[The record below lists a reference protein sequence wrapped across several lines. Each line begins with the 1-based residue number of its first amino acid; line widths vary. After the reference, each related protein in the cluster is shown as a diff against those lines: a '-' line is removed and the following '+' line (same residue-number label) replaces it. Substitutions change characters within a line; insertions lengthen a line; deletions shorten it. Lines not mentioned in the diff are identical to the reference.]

1 MKIEV
6 LYVPGCPNHQPAL
19 EAVISV
25 LATESVPTNICQ
37 VPVSSEG
44 EAQAFRF
51 PGSPTVRINGNDVEP
66 DPRPTFGLACRL
78 YANGTGIPNE
88 AAIRRAVTAARQ
100 KE

>member
-19 EAVISV
+19 DVVASV
-25 LATESVPTNICQ
+25 LATESVRTKIC
-37 VPVSSEG
+37 VLPVHSEG

-51 PGSPTVRINGNDVEP
+51 PGSPTVRVNGDDVEA
-66 DPRPTFGLACRL
+66 DPRPAFGVACRL
-78 YANGTGIPNE
+78 YANGKGIPSE
-88 AAIRRAVTAARQ
+88 AAIRRAVAAAKQ